1 MRKKADDLSFFEHLD
16 ELRVRLIKSL
26 GAVIIAACFFYAF
39 IDRTLA
45 WVIKP
50 VGKLVFTS
58 PADAFMARLTLTI
71 FGGFL
76 LALPVVL
83 YQIWRF
89 VAAGLQEKE
98 ARTILIFGPASLGLF
113 FLGGLFA
120 YFVAVPMSMNFLL
133 SFSSE
138 LMVPMITV
146 KSYISFVGS
155 FILSFG
161 VVFELPLILMFLTKI
176 GIATPAFLVQ
186 KRRHAIVIILI
197 VSAILTPPDCVSQL
211 IMAVPLMVL
220 YEVGV
225 LVSKLT
231 YRR

>member
-26 GAVIIAACFFYAF
+26 GAVIIAACFFYVF